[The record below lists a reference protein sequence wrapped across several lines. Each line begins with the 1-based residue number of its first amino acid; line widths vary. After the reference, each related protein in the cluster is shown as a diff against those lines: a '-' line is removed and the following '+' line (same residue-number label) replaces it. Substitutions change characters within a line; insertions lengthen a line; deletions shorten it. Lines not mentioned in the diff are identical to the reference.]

1 MPKECERNECSM
13 HHLVKVPTT
22 GSCCFG
28 GGQCMQCCEP
38 TPPPTFRPT
47 PLPTLQHIG
56 NHSIPRGM
64 KLLKN
69 PRGMKLLKTAALK
82 ETKNRIRVAWFL
94 RGFGQGFLFFASLVA
109 VVAMVKKYC
118 PRCIEDIPGI
128 PYASIV
134 SIGSN
139 TEGARVSA
147 PRYSSTKSESAT
159 PSAPGYASVE
169 IDNL

>member
-1 MPKECERNECSM
+1 
-13 HHLVKVPTT
+13 
-22 GSCCFG
+22 
-28 GGQCMQCCEP
+28 
-38 TPPPTFRPT
+38 
-47 PLPTLQHIG
+47 
-56 NHSIPRGM
+56 
-64 KLLKN
+64 
-69 PRGMKLLKTAALK
+69 MKLLKTAALK